1 MGVLTPLPEHM
12 KWFRSVSLTKLNTKI
27 GLQEGH
33 FACLGRF
40 SSESQGI
47 VNTHQLQMG
56 LLGPFL
62 APEGFLAFLL
72 YVMDVNRT
80 SFVLETTALT

>member
-40 SSESQGI
+40 SSESQRDSKYSSVANGSSGTLFCSRGFPGI
-47 VNTHQLQMG
+47 
-56 LLGPFL
+56 P
-62 APEGFLAFLL
+62 
-72 YVMDVNRT
+72 
-80 SFVLETTALT
+80 ALRYGCE